1 MFSLQILQEMSMLS
15 MMVMSY
21 HTYVVVCSKCCTVF
35 VFFVKKKIG
44 SRKMA
49 GRGGQETCD
58 KKTDWWLQEGKKG
71 KGKELTRLPKPRR
84 MDE

>member
-1 MFSLQILQEMSMLS
+1 MLN

-35 VFFVKKKIG
+35 VFFVKKKFG

-71 KGKELTRLPKPRR
+71 KGSGADSASQAEVHGRVGGLRGI
-84 MDE
+84 

>member
-1 MFSLQILQEMSMLS
+1 
-15 MMVMSY
+15 
-21 HTYVVVCSKCCTVF
+21 
-35 VFFVKKKIG
+35 
-44 SRKMA
+44 MA